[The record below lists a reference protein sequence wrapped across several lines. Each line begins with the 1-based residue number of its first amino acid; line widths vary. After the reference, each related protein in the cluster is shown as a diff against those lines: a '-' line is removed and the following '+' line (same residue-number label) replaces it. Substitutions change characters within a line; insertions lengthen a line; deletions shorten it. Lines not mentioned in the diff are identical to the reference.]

1 MLSKE
6 IKSLI
11 LVLVGVLLFIFG
23 FNFLKGTSL
32 FDNELKLHTIYEN
45 AEGLQS
51 GTPVTVNGL
60 NVGKVNQIDFLNGST
75 SILVSFRIRGDLKF
89 SKNSVAQLY
98 EAGFIGGKSIA
109 IIPKY
114 DNTLILKSGDTLTS
128 SVKSGLTKTISDR
141 IVPLE
146 EKIESILIQVDTLF
160 LSLNSVLNQKGQRN
174 LISIFDDLS
183 QTMNSINSLTYSVDK
198 TISNQSESINKSIE
212 NFNSISK
219 NFKSISDSLSNANLK
234 NVIDEFNI
242 LSINLNSVINKV
254 KEGKGN
260 LGKLIYEDSLYENLE
275 SSSKELQELLNDL
288 KVNPKRYV
296 HFSLFGK
303 KEKNF
308 KENKD

>member
-160 LSLNSVLNQKGQRN
+160 LSLYSVLNQKGQRN
-174 LISIFDDLS
+174 LISI
-183 QTMNSINSLTYSVDK
+183 VVG
-198 TISNQSESINKSIE
+198 EE
-212 NFNSISK
+212 
-219 NFKSISDSLSNANLK
+219 
-234 NVIDEFNI
+234 
-242 LSINLNSVINKV
+242 
-254 KEGKGN
+254 
-260 LGKLIYEDSLYENLE
+260 
-275 SSSKELQELLNDL
+275 
-288 KVNPKRYV
+288 
-296 HFSLFGK
+296 
-303 KEKNF
+303 
-308 KENKD
+308 